1 MLDEDD
7 MIINSTQF
15 LWMSKSVSFAD
26 SIGSLDD
33 GITYVMACARH
44 RKEWGR
50 APAKMYHDRHE
61 ARDIGQGH
69 PIWSEDYREEQKI
82 IQFIWDHHL
91 MASLWQLGTK
101 SMARP

>member
-33 GITYVMACARH
+33 GITYVMACGRH
-44 RKEWGR
+44 RKICHGMWQ
-50 APAKMYHDRHE
+50 APKGMGSCPAGKDV
-61 ARDIGQGH
+61 
-69 PIWSEDYREEQKI
+69 S
-82 IQFIWDHHL
+82 
-91 MASLWQLGTK
+91 
-101 SMARP
+101 